1 MSEFGRAGTVLF
13 PLVPSIQRV
22 SVAVV
27 AAGLVAA
34 VAASAAADSSPSD
47 GAPSPYVATLPPTET
62 ATPGTGLD
70 STLPTLPFPDT
81 VPPDN
86 GPEPQVYHG
95 RIQIPA
101 LGLDAPFIE
110 GIRISTLD
118 YGPGHWPG
126 TAMPGELGN
135 LVIAGHRTSHNAD
148 FRNLDQLE
156 PGDQVIFDLDDSQGL
171 ADERA
176 TVPTP
181 DTFTGVWVYEVA
193 FVEVVDDEAMWITLP
208 DYRHTATLFACHPP
222 GSVSQRIVAHLDL
235 VDANGEMVD
244 PPRPSTT
251 TTTVAG

>member
-1 MSEFGRAGTVLF
+1 MRPIQTA
-13 PLVPSIQRV
+13 SIGI
-22 SVAVV
+22 V
-27 AAGLVAA
+27 AAGLIAA
-34 VAASAAADSSPSD
+34 VAAGATAGSD
-47 GAPSPYVATLPPTET
+47 PQSVGGPAPYGATLPPTET
-62 ATPGTGLD
+62 PAPGATAID

-86 GPEPQVYHG
+86 APEPQVYHG

-135 LVIAGHRTSHNAD
+135 VVVAGHRTSHNAD
-148 FRNLDQLE
+148 FRNLDQLK
-156 PGDQVIFDLDDSQGL
+156 PGDLVIFNLDDTQGL
-171 ADERA
+171 PDGRA
-176 TVPTP
+176 TVPNP
-181 DTFTGVWVYEVA
+181 DVYTGAWYYEVA
-193 FVEVVDDEAMWITLP
+193 FVEVVDDEAMWITMP

-222 GSVSQRIVAHLDL
+222 GSVAQRIVAHLDL
-235 VDANGEMVD
+235 VTVDGEMVD

-251 TTTVAG
+251 TTVAG

>member
-1 MSEFGRAGTVLF
+1 M
-13 PLVPSIQRV
+13 
-22 SVAVV
+22 VAV
-27 AAGLVAA
+27 GLVAA
-34 VAASAAADSSPSD
+34 IAASAAADSSPSI
-47 GAPSPYVATLPPTET
+47 GAPEPGVGTLPPTDSEV
-62 ATPGTGLD
+62 PGVALE

-86 GPEPQVYHG
+86 NPEPQVYHG

-101 LGLDAPFIE
+101 IGLDAPFIE

-135 LVIAGHRTSHNAD
+135 VVVAGHRTSHNAD
-148 FRNLDQLE
+148 FRNLDQLQ
-156 PGDQVIFDLDDSQGL
+156 PGDLVIFNLDDNQGVG
-171 ADERA
+171 DGHA
-176 TVPTP
+176 TVPEP
-181 DTFTGVWVYEVA
+181 DAYTGAWYYEVA
-193 FVEVVDDEAMWITLP
+193 FVEVVDDEAMWITMP

-222 GSVSQRIVAHLDL
+222 GSVAQRIVAHLDL
-235 VDANGEMVD
+235 VTLEGEMVD